1 MSIVNFILLCFFP
14 AFFIAATATINLEY
28 LNPLYNR
35 EIEKYYYSNF
45 LEDIISLNNINARF
59 FTIFLPIYLCINYFL
74 YFKKI
79 TGFINTKKD
88 TSLKNISLKDILNKL
103 IASKKTYLKKNKII
117 FVIFGVL
124 IRLRGVL
131 LKNIFK
137 TTATSSSVSR
147 SL

>member
-35 EIEKYYYSNF
+35 EIEKYDYSNF
-45 LEDIISLNNINARF
+45 LEDIMSLNNINTRF
-59 FTIFLPIYLCINYFL
+59 FTIFLPIYLCINYLL

-79 TGFINTKKD
+79 TGFINTNKD
-88 TSLKNISLKDILNKL
+88 ISLKNISFKPILDKL

-124 IRLRGVL
+124 IRLRGTL